1 MNNIYRKAFTGGKS
15 MAKICVVGSVN
26 MDVVTYVD
34 HIPKPGQTVFGER
47 LVEMAGGKGA
57 NQAVA
62 VAKQEK
68 EVALIGSVGSDRH
81 GEILLE
87 GLENFNVDTTNI
99 EKLSGIDSGK
109 TSIVVENSGEN
120 FIIYLEGANGQLDKD
135 YVREALQK
143 QTNCGVLLVQLESP
157 YEVVLEAMKT
167 AKEQGITVIL
177 DPAPSRNVTDELL
190 AYADIVLPNEQEAKD
205 ITGIDIE
212 DEATAQAAAAIFR
225 DKGIK
230 KGVLKVGARG
240 SYVFN
245 EEKITFVEPI
255 RVEAVDSVGAGDCF
269 AGAFASAY
277 VDELP
282 IVEAARHANIVA
294 ALKVTK
300 AGAQDGIPTL
310 DEVKMFCKERHFELY
325 IEDESAPQ

>member
-1 MNNIYRKAFTGGKS
+1 

-47 LVEMAGGKGA
+47 LVETAGGKGA

-68 EVALIGSVGSDRH
+68 DVVFIGSVGSDRH
-81 GEILLE
+81 GEMLLE
-87 GLENFNVDTTNI
+87 GLENFHVDTSSMQRL
-99 EKLSGIDSGK
+99 KGIDSGK

-135 YVREALQK
+135 QVRTALQK
-143 QTNCGVLLVQLESP
+143 QKDCEVLLVQLESP

-167 AKEQGITVIL
+167 AKEQGVTVVL

-190 AYADIVLPNEQEAKD
+190 SYADLVLPNEQEAKD
-205 ITGIDIE
+205 ITSIE
-212 DEATAQAAAAIFR
+212 IVDEESAQAAAAIFR
-225 DKGIK
+225 KKGIDQ
-230 KGVLKVGARG
+230 GVLKLGAHG
-240 SYVFN
+240 AYVFN
-245 EEKITFVEPI
+245 KETITFVDPI
-255 RVEAVDSVGAGDCF
+255 QVEAVDSVGAGDCF

-277 VDELP
+277 IDGQSVE
-282 IVEAARHANIVA
+282 EAARYANVVS

-300 AGAQDGIPTL
+300 PGAQDGIPTL
-310 DEVKMFCKERHFELY
+310 EEVKAFSKERDVSLY
-325 IEDESAPQ
+325 ILNAFK

>member
-1 MNNIYRKAFTGGKS
+1 

-47 LVEMAGGKGA
+47 LVETAGGKGA

-68 EVALIGSVGSDRH
+68 EVTLIGSVGSDRH
-81 GEILLE
+81 GVMLLE
-87 GLENFNVDTTNI
+87 GLEKFQVDTSSMQQL
-99 EKLSGIDSGK
+99 KGIDSGK

-120 FIIYLEGANGQLDKD
+120 FIIYLEGANGELDKN

-143 QTNCGVLLVQLESP
+143 QTHCEVLLVQLESP
-157 YEVVLEAMKT
+157 YDVVLEAMKT

-190 AYADIVLPNEQEAKD
+190 AYADLVLPNEREAKD
-205 ITGIDIE
+205 ITNIE
-212 DEATAQAAAAIFR
+212 IVDEASAQASAAIFR
-225 DKGIK
+225 EKGIEQ
-230 KGVLKVGARG
+230 GVLKLGGRGA
-240 SYVFN
+240 YVFN
-245 EEKITFVEPI
+245 KEKMTFIDPI
-255 RVEAVDSVGAGDCF
+255 KVEAVDSVGAGDCF

-277 VDELP
+277 VDGQP
-282 IVEAARHANIVA
+282 VEKAAIYANIVA

-310 DEVKMFCKERHFELY
+310 EEVKTFSEERNVSLY
-325 IEDESAPQ
+325 IQN